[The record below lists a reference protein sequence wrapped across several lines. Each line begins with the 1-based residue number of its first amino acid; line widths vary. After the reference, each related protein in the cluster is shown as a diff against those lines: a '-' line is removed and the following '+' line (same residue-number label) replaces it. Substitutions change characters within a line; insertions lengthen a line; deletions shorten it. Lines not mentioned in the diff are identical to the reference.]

1 VSQNVSADLQR
12 FYQVDPACI
21 DVIPNGF
28 DPIQCNPARRARER
42 ARMRTSLGLEDD
54 AVVLLFVANEY
65 HRKGLKALL
74 HAMAA
79 LGDDRVRLLLVGR
92 MPVDA
97 WTGLIDDL
105 GLRERVRYCGPTDD
119 VALYHAA
126 SDVFVLPTQ
135 YEAFGSVIVEA
146 LASGLPVIT
155 TALAGAAQ
163 AVTPGLNGM
172 LQQDPDDQGE
182 LLALLRTAVAPG
194 TARRWSDGAAGSV
207 DGYEWSS
214 VLASMEEVILGQS
227 RRT

>member
-12 FYQVDPACI
+12 FYHVSPACI

-42 ARMRTSLGLEDD
+42 TRMRASLGLRDD

-65 HRKGLKALL
+65 HRKGLKVLL

-79 LGDDRVRLLLVGR
+79 LGNDNIRLLLVGR
-92 MPVDA
+92 MPLDS
-97 WTGLIDDL
+97 WTGLIDEL
-105 GLRERVRYCGPTDD
+105 GLHERVQYCGPTDD
-119 VALYHAA
+119 VAQYHAA
-126 SDVFVLPTQ
+126 SDLFVLPTQ

-163 AVTPGLNGM
+163 AVTPDVNGM
-172 LQQDPDDQGE
+172 LQHDPDDERE

-194 TARRWSDGAAGSV
+194 TAQRWSDGAAGSV

-214 VLASMEEVILGQS
+214 VLASMEEVILGRA